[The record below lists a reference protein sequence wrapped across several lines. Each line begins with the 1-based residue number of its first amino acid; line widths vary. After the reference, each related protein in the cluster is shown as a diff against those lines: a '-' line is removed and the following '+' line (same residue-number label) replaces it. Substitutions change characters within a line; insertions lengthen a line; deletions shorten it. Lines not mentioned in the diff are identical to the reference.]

1 MPRRF
6 IALDWGTTSFRAYIA
21 DSNGRVLET
30 VAAPEGILAVTDGDF
45 DAALERHIGAWDVSL
60 PVIAAGMITS
70 RQGWIE
76 LPYVPCP
83 AGPAELASAMH
94 RHTSRRG
101 RPIAFSTGLSWR
113 SGSGIPDVMRSEET
127 QVFGGLEGSGGHFVT
142 PGTHSKWI
150 AAEGGRIVR
159 FATYMTGEVFAALKS
174 HTILGKLMRDGPD
187 NEAAFAQGVRAALAD
202 PAGFL
207 HRIFSARTLGLFDE
221 MAPEHLAS
229 YLSGQV
235 IGTEIAHAG
244 STNPKDAN
252 YVVLASEEIGAR
264 YVKAMQIAGLK
275 ARLGDPKSIVKGLAR
290 IAKEAGLIA

>member
-1 MPRRF
+1 MARRF

-21 DSNGRVLET
+21 NGDGQVLET
-30 VAAPEGILAVTDGDF
+30 VAAPEGILAVKDGDF
-45 DAALERHIGAWDVSL
+45 DAALERHIGAWDVAL

-83 AGPAELASAMH
+83 AGPAELASALY

-101 RPIAFSTGLSWR
+101 RAIAFSTGLSWR
-113 SGSGIPDVMRSEET
+113 SAAGIPDVMRSEET
-127 QVFGGLEGSGGHFVT
+127 QVFGGLEGGGGHFVT

-150 AAEGGRIVR
+150 MAEGGRIVR
-159 FATYMTGEVFAALKS
+159 FATYMTGEVFAALKG
-174 HTILGKLMRDGPD
+174 HTMLGKLMPDGPD

-207 HRIFSARTLGLFDE
+207 HRIFSTRSLGLFNE

-235 IGTEIAHAG
+235 IGTEIAHAAAI
-244 STNPKDAN
+244 NPKDAD
-252 YVVLASEEIGAR
+252 YVVLASEGIAAR
-264 YVKAMQIAGLK
+264 YVKAMRIAGLK
-275 ARLGDPKSIVKGLAR
+275 ARAGDPNSIVKGLAR
-290 IAKEAGLIA
+290 IAGEAGLIA